1 MSTSFDGK
9 AFGEEIVRVV
19 KDYMERTM
27 SPMAARIEQLEAR
40 ILLLEAQV
48 GTTKAKPTIRIA
60 ARSGPAT

>member
-1 MSTSFDGK
+1 MAGFDGK

-40 ILLLEAQV
+40 VVLLEAQT
-48 GTTKAKPTIRIA
+48 GSAQAKPTVRVA
-60 ARSGPAT
+60 ARSEPAT